1 MKPANSKT
9 TVEEFLV
16 EQATHWNAKE
26 VIEAWQEFIDSVL
39 PISSATPTKSWMHSA
54 IVGEPDM
61 SVGEASVAKKPRRPR
76 RRKEVTADKFI
87 VLRVT
92 EELYQKVRSASELA
106 GTDTSKWVRQ
116 AVLEQ
121 LSK

>member
-1 MKPANSKT
+1 MKTTNSKPIM
-9 TVEEFLV
+9 EQDNHWKALREFLNPP
-16 EQATHWNAKE
+16 TWPPR
-26 VIEAWQEFIDSVL
+26 ITT
-39 PISSATPTKSWMHSA
+39 ATPVQPHWFDD
-54 IVGEPDM
+54 EPNM
-61 SVGEASVAKKPRRPR
+61 SVGGASLAKKPRKPR

-87 VLRVT
+87 VVRVT
-92 EELYQKVRSASELA
+92 EELYQKVQSASELA

>member
-1 MKPANSKT
+1 M
-9 TVEEFLV
+9 
-16 EQATHWNAKE
+16 EQDNYTK
-26 VIEAWQEFIDSVL
+26 AWQELFGSLTAPQTVITT
-39 PISSATPTKSWMHSA
+39 ATPPAPHWLDD
-54 IVGEPDM
+54 EPNM
-61 SVGEASVAKKPRRPR
+61 SVGGASVAKKPRKPR

-92 EELYQKVRSASELA
+92 EELYQKVQSASELA

>member
-1 MKPANSKT
+1 M
-9 TVEEFLV
+9 
-16 EQATHWNAKE
+16 EQDNYTK
-26 VIEAWQEFIDSVL
+26 AWQELFGSLTTPQTVITT
-39 PISSATPTKSWMHSA
+39 ATPPAPHWLDD
-54 IVGEPDM
+54 EPNM
-61 SVGEASVAKKPRRPR
+61 SVGGASVAKKPRKPR

-92 EELYQKVRSASELA
+92 EELYQKVQSASELA